1 MDYEV
6 NDNVRKYDDIYYRR
20 MKWKY
25 FKKSPPLLSKTI
37 WKINKDVL
45 SNKSNNVLLVLS
57 NFFLGKY
64 SFYWI

>member
-25 FKKSPPLLSKTI
+25 FKKSPPLLSKLFKNQQSPTI
-37 WKINKDVL
+37 E
-45 SNKSNNVLLVLS
+45 
-57 NFFLGKY
+57 
-64 SFYWI
+64 